1 MSYDYRF
8 KLIVIGETG
17 TGKSC
22 LVQQYTDDDYY
33 FNNVHEVTIGV
44 DFSTRIT
51 DITSKDKKYKIK
63 TQLWDTAGQENFR
76 SITSS
81 YYRNTAAILLVFDL
95 ANRDSFLKLDYWLRQ
110 ISIYAVHNPPVFLI
124 GNKQDLFKRRVS
136 SDEAFK
142 YANSNNL
149 KYIETSAKNKPSVDG
164 LFYEVNKYIL
174 DNVLNTDDKIE
185 GVFSDFKRDDTK
197 DSLEDYNCRECCLVS

>member
-22 LVQQYTDDDYY
+22 LVHQFANENYNFENIHD
-33 FNNVHEVTIGV
+33 VTIGV
-44 DFSTRIT
+44 DFSTK
-51 DITSKDKKYKIK
+51 ITSVKIKDKNYKIK
-63 TQLWDTAGQENFR
+63 TQIWDTAGQEAFR

-110 ISIYAVHNPPVFLI
+110 ISINAVHSPPVFLI

-142 YANSNNL
+142 YAYSNNL
-149 KYIETSAKNKPSVDG
+149 KYIETSAKNKLSVDG
-164 LFYEVNKYIL
+164 LFYEINKSIL
-174 DNVLNTDDKIE
+174 KNALESKNKVE
-185 GVFSDFKRDDTK
+185 GVFRDFKNDYTRDNI
-197 DSLEDYNCRECCLVS
+197 EDYNCRECCLIS

>member
-22 LVQQYTDDDYY
+22 LVHQFSNENYNFENIHD
-33 FNNVHEVTIGV
+33 VTIGV
-44 DFSTRIT
+44 DFSTK
-51 DITSKDKKYKIK
+51 ITSVKIKDKNYKIK
-63 TQLWDTAGQENFR
+63 TQIWDTAGQEAFR

-110 ISIYAVHNPPVFLI
+110 ISINAVHSPPVFLI

-149 KYIETSAKNKPSVDG
+149 KYIETSAKNKASVDS
-164 LFYEVNKYIL
+164 LFYEINKSIL
-174 DNVLNTDDKIE
+174 KNALECKYKVE
-185 GVFSDFKRDDTK
+185 GVFRDFKHNYTRDN
-197 DSLEDYNCRECCLVS
+197 LEDYNCRECCLIS